1 MSHLDNINTFISK
14 LKLFFPETI
23 EYEEKDRDIGIKRL
37 LRRHTMYIDD
47 SKTITTINKDGD
59 SIQPYFTSLD
69 AVNNKTNVETL
80 KKFLNILDINLGKIY
95 KEVSHQIYNNQKSWE
110 VNKWEEM
117 LSPGLIYISYW
128 RTDADRDKSTNLQPV
143 LFLSFML
150 TKEIDVSRIG
160 AIEFVVYL
168 YEIQIL
174 PELRGLGIG
183 QRLLGC
189 LKDTSIGYN
198 NCDSNSK
205 SVFKSDAII
214 SAIVLTVFSENEAAI
229 RFYKKL
235 QFRYTVGSPRDE
247 LIDRIANRTRK
258 RQSTENSVTNQH
270 VIKPIYYLL
279 YLSL

>member
-23 EYEEKDRDIGIKRL
+23 EYEEKDRDIGVKRL

-59 SIQPYFTSLD
+59 SIQPYSTSLD
-69 AVNNKTNVETL
+69 AVNNKTNVEIL

-117 LSPGLIYISYW
+117 LSPGLIYVSYW
-128 RTDADRDKSTNLQPV
+128 RTDTDRDKSTDLQPV

-150 TKEIDVSRIG
+150 TEEIDVSRIG

-189 LKDTSIGYN
+189 LKDTSMGYN
-198 NCDSNSK
+198 NCDGNSK
-205 SVFKSDAII
+205 SVFKNDTII
-214 SAIVLTVFSENEAAI
+214 SAIVLTVFSENEVAI

-258 RQSTENSVTNQH
+258 RQSTANSVTNQH

-279 YLSL
+279 HLPL